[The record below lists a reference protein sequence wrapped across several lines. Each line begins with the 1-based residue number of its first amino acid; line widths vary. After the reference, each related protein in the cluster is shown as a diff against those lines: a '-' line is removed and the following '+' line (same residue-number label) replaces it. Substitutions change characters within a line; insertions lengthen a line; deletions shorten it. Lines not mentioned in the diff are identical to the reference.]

1 MPDQS
6 QTDLRA
12 MLWVLGALAMAVLVH
27 SLHLPIWVLLLAGS
41 LAAWRLLTL
50 RYRLP
55 LPPRLLLG
63 VLAGLGFAAVLVGYR
78 TINGLEAGTALLVL
92 MMSLKIMEAKT
103 RRDQHVLLFIAYFL
117 VMAGFLYTQEIWAAV
132 YLFMTTWVI
141 TTALLVVGSAS
152 SLLPGMR
159 AFRGSLNMLL
169 QALPLMLIVF
179 VLFPRIP
186 GPFWALPT
194 RGAGV
199 SGLGDEMSPGT
210 LSSLSLSDA
219 VAFRV
224 TFDEAVPPPE
234 QRYWR
239 GPVLSRFDGRTWR
252 GTSTRPLTTPD
263 IEHLGNAVA
272 YRITLQPHNR
282 PWLFALDMPAT
293 WSDRSA
299 LMTRDY
305 QLVSS
310 RIVDQLRTY
319 NLESYPQFK
328 AGAEISDY
336 LRGHTLDFGPAIR
349 NARSRAWATQLR
361 DSGASDLE
369 IVSSVLRMFREQPFF
384 YTLEPPPLGMNSVDE
399 FLWNTRA
406 GFCEHYAS
414 SFTFLMRAAGI
425 PARVITGYQG
435 GEINPL
441 GGHLTVRQSDA
452 HAWSEIWLQGQGW
465 VRVDPTT
472 AVAPERVERN
482 LARAMRNSE
491 LVAGMLMR
499 NIPLLDRLRL
509 TWDMINSQ
517 WNEWVLGY
525 GPETQFKVLESLG
538 LDGANWRQLVFA
550 LGLALIAFLVVLTA
564 FLTWQFRPRQPDAA
578 ARLYDKFCRKAAKAH
593 VIRQRHEAPVVF
605 AERLGSKRPDLE
617 PAVTG
622 ITNLYVQIRYEP
634 NTQPEDIREL
644 RRRVSDFNT
653 RQVA

>member
-78 TINGLEAGTALLVL
+78 TINGLEAGTALLIL

-199 SGLGDEMSPGT
+199 SGLDDEMSPGT

-252 GTSTRPLTTPD
+252 GISTRPLTTPD

-282 PWLFALDMPAT
+282 P
-293 WSDRSA
+293 
-299 LMTRDY
+299 
-305 QLVSS
+305 
-310 RIVDQLRTY
+310 
-319 NLESYPQFK
+319 
-328 AGAEISDY
+328 
-336 LRGHTLDFGPAIR
+336 
-349 NARSRAWATQLR
+349 
-361 DSGASDLE
+361 
-369 IVSSVLRMFREQPFF
+369 
-384 YTLEPPPLGMNSVDE
+384 
-399 FLWNTRA
+399 
-406 GFCEHYAS
+406 
-414 SFTFLMRAAGI
+414 
-425 PARVITGYQG
+425 
-435 GEINPL
+435 
-441 GGHLTVRQSDA
+441 
-452 HAWSEIWLQGQGW
+452 
-465 VRVDPTT
+465 
-472 AVAPERVERN
+472 
-482 LARAMRNSE
+482 
-491 LVAGMLMR
+491 
-499 NIPLLDRLRL
+499 
-509 TWDMINSQ
+509 
-517 WNEWVLGY
+517 
-525 GPETQFKVLESLG
+525 
-538 LDGANWRQLVFA
+538 
-550 LGLALIAFLVVLTA
+550 
-564 FLTWQFRPRQPDAA
+564 
-578 ARLYDKFCRKAAKAH
+578 
-593 VIRQRHEAPVVF
+593 
-605 AERLGSKRPDLE
+605 
-617 PAVTG
+617 
-622 ITNLYVQIRYEP
+622 
-634 NTQPEDIREL
+634 
-644 RRRVSDFNT
+644 
-653 RQVA
+653 

>member
-1 MPDQS
+1 MSEQS
-6 QTDLRA
+6 QTDFRN

-27 SLHLPIWVLLLAGS
+27 SLHLPVWVMLLAGS
-41 LAAWRLLTL
+41 LAGWRVLAM

-63 VLAGLGFAAVLVGYR
+63 ALAGLGFAAVLASYR
-78 TINGLEAGTALLVL
+78 TINGLEAGTALLIL
-92 MMSLKIMEAKT
+92 MMSLKLMEAKT

-117 VMAGFLYTQEIWAAV
+117 VMAGFLYTQEIWAAI
-132 YLFMTTWVI
+132 YLFVTTWVI
-141 TTALLVVGSAS
+141 TTALLVVSSTAS
-152 SLLPGMR
+152 SWTGMR
-159 AFRGSLNMLL
+159 AFRGSFNMLL

-199 SGLGDEMSPGT
+199 SGLDDEMSPGT

-224 TFDEAVPPPE
+224 TFDDAVPPPQ

-252 GTSTRPLTTPD
+252 GTSTRSLTTAD
-263 IEHLGNAVA
+263 IEHFGAPVA

-299 LMTRDY
+299 RMTLDY
-305 QLVSS
+305 QLVSNQM
-310 RIVDQLRTY
+310 VDQLRSY
-319 NLESYPQFK
+319 DLQSYPQYK
-328 AGAEISDY
+328 AGAEIGNY
-336 LRGHTLDFGPAIR
+336 LRRYTLDFGPKTR
-349 NARSRAWATQLR
+349 NPRSQTWARQLR
-361 DSGASDLE
+361 DGGASDLE
-369 IVSSVLRMFREQPFF
+369 IVTSVLRMFREQPFV

-399 FLWNTRA
+399 FLWNTRE

-414 SFTFLMRAAGI
+414 SFTFLMRVAGI
-425 PARVITGYQG
+425 PARVVIGYQG

-452 HAWSEIWLQGQGW
+452 HAWSEVWLDGQGW
-465 VRVDPTT
+465 VRVDPTA
-472 AVAPERVERN
+472 AVAPERIAQN
-482 LARAMRNSE
+482 LARAMRGGE
-491 LVAGMLMR
+491 PVAGLLMR

-509 TWDMINSQ
+509 TWDMVNSK

-525 GPETQFKVLESLG
+525 GPSTQFKVLESLG

-550 LGLALIAFLVVLTA
+550 LGLALIVFLVALA
-564 FLTWQFRPRQPDAA
+564 AYLTWQFRPRPPDPA
-578 ARLYDKFCRKAAKAH
+578 ARLYEKFCHKAARAKI
-593 VIRQRHEAPVVF
+593 VRQRHEAPAVF
-605 AERLGSKRPDLE
+605 AERIGSERPDLE
-617 PAVTG
+617 PAVAD
-622 ITNLYVQIRYEP
+622 ITNLYVRIRYEP
-634 NTQPEDIREL
+634 DTTPDDMREL
-644 RRRVSDFNT
+644 RRRIAEFNT
-653 RQVA
+653 KQVA

>member
-1 MPDQS
+1 MPDLGR
-6 QTDLRA
+6 TDFRN

-27 SLHLPIWVLLLAGS
+27 SLHLPIWVMLLAGS
-41 LAAWRLLTL
+41 LAAWRMLAL

-63 VLAGLGFAAVLVGYR
+63 VLTGLGFAAVLASYQ
-78 TINGLEAGTALLVL
+78 TINGLEAGTALLIL
-92 MMSLKIMEAKT
+92 MMSLKLMEAKT
-103 RRDQHVLLFIAYFL
+103 HRDQHVLLFIAYFL

-132 YLFMTTWVI
+132 YLFITTWVI
-141 TTALLVVGSAS
+141 TTALLVVSSAS
-152 SLLPGMR
+152 SSWSGVR
-159 AFRGSLNMLL
+159 AFRGSLDMLL
-169 QALPLMLIVF
+169 QALPLMLVVF

-199 SGLGDEMSPGT
+199 SGLDDEMSPGT

-224 TFDEAVPPPE
+224 TFDDAVPPPE

-239 GPVLSRFDGRTWR
+239 GPVLNRFDGRTWR
-252 GTSTRPLTTPD
+252 GANTQPLTTAD

-299 LMTRDY
+299 RMTLDY

-310 RIVDQLRTY
+310 QMVDQLRSY
-319 NLESYPQFK
+319 DLESYPQFK
-328 AGAEISDY
+328 AGAEIGNH
-336 LRGHTLDFGPAIR
+336 LRRYTLDFGPKIR
-349 NARSRAWATQLR
+349 NPRSQAWARHLR
-361 DSGASDLE
+361 DGGASDLE
-369 IVSSVLRMFREQPFF
+369 IVTSVLRMFREQPFV

-399 FLWNTRA
+399 FLWNTRE

-414 SFTFLMRAAGI
+414 SFTFLMRVAGI
-425 PARVITGYQG
+425 PARVVTGYQG

-452 HAWSEIWLQGQGW
+452 HAWSEVWLDGQGW
-465 VRVDPTT
+465 VRVDPTA
-472 AVAPERVERN
+472 AVAPERIRLN
-482 LARAMRNSE
+482 LAHAMRSGE
-491 LVAGMLMR
+491 PVAGLLMR

-509 TWDMINSQ
+509 TLDMVNSK

-525 GPETQFKVLESLG
+525 GPETQFKVLEGLG
-538 LDGANWRQLVFA
+538 LDGTNRRQLVFA
-550 LGLALIAFLVVLTA
+550 LALALIVFLLALT
-564 FLTWQFRPRQPDAA
+564 LYLSWQFRPRPPDDA
-578 ARLYDKFCRKAAKAH
+578 ARLYEKFCRKAAKTR
-593 VIRQRHEAPVVF
+593 VIRQRYEAPAVF
-605 AERLGSKRPDLE
+605 AERLGSERPDLE
-617 PAVTG
+617 PAVAD
-622 ITNLYVQIRYEP
+622 ITNLYVRIRYEP
-634 NTQPEDIREL
+634 NTKPKDIRAL
-644 RRRVSDFNT
+644 KRLVADFRV
-653 RQVA
+653 RPAA